1 MKTLIRDR
9 VLTPLPLGAIQP
21 EGWLKQQL
29 QVQVRGLSGAL
40 DQFWPDVMDSSW
52 FGGQAEGWERAPY
65 WMDGVIPLA
74 HLLRDTDLMGRIK
87 AYIDYIVEH
96 QQDDGWLGPREA
108 NVENIEATEDY
119 DPWGLILALKV
130 LVQYHEISKD
140 MKVLAAVI
148 RCLRMMDRH
157 MDAAP
162 LFNWSKYRWF
172 ESLVSIYYVYE
183 LTQERWLINLARKFF
198 ELGFDWKAFY
208 QSDEVRTPSQRRGDW
223 SFDKHVVNNAMA
235 LKANV
240 LWRLYFS
247 RARST
252 TWEEGESF

>member
-1 MKTLIRDR
+1 M
-9 VLTPLPLGAIQP
+9 LTPLPLGAIQP